1 MSLALFY
8 VVLVLFNRSHN
19 WIGYWICW
27 KCWLVGETEDDV
39 CDKKNDSSENND
51 KEKELGCL
59 DDTSSDN
66 MEEVVS
72 DTKNDKIE
80 NNDEGKELGCLYNT
94 SPDKM
99 EGDVCYKNNYNNGK
113 KGEKKT
119 EWLDDTLP
127 DEMEED
133 VSDKKNYKSKKMMI

>member
-1 MSLALFY
+1 M
-8 VVLVLFNRSHN
+8 
-19 WIGYWICW
+19 
-27 KCWLVGETEDDV
+27 

-51 KEKELGCL
+51 KGKELGCL

-94 SPDKM
+94 SPDDM
-99 EGDVCYKNNYNNGK
+99 EGDVCYKNNSNNGK
-113 KGEKKT
+113 KEKKR
-119 EWLDDTLP
+119 LND
-127 DEMEED
+127 
-133 VSDKKNYKSKKMMI
+133 